1 MRNLK
6 KVIALVAVFA
16 MLVSTV
22 AFAGSYTDVAD
33 TDNYAEAIEMLSS
46 LNILTGDKDADG
58 NAVFR
63 PNDSITRA
71 EVATI
76 VERIQNINNVAPTAT
91 QFTDVPAEHWAS
103 GYIAQAA
110 GQGIINGYGDGTFG
124 PEDNVLY
131 EQAVKMLVET
141 LGYAPFVEANG
152 GYYAGHLLAASR
164 YGILDGV
171 KGAAPGQEATR
182 GQVAQLVY
190 NAIETPIMERSAFG
204 TEEKFEIFDGGKD
217 GKDEFITLL
226 TRDLGVV
233 KGTGVIASNNY
244 EDGIDTTED
253 MTVAIAMDEES
264 KEFNCYF
271 DADSD
276 DDLTFI
282 IGDTD
287 AAEYVGL
294 EVSFY
299 AEEGKSDE
307 YTLIS
312 VAPTA
317 KNKSASVALAD
328 VIGFDEDGVF
338 EYYNDKN
345 KVEDNIKI
353 GAADEDYGY
362 ICIYNGV
369 VSAVK
374 NDAEAAIAWF
384 EGIYEEGLNGQ
395 ITFIDNGTGRGYTV
409 LSLEVAT
416 SAVVDEVDGT
426 EVIFKNSADS
436 LDFDADIE
444 DAIIKLTKNGAPVD
458 YTTLTEWD
466 VLSILYADGANYA
479 VAEVIDGGKI
489 TGSVEEVSG
498 DEYKIAGQ
506 WYEIAGDV
514 YGSTIKPGSEGTF
527 YVDKYGMVI
536 AYDKA
541 ATTSG
546 VASDKYAYIL
556 NATTTV
562 DEWENESVRIQWLDK
577 AGEIGD
583 TYLADKFTLEN
594 IGVELEE
601 ALEDPSVE
609 IYEEDNDD
617 YSYTYAKIDMEDF
630 ANTDKVDV
638 LVDTLKGKFVTY
650 ALSGDNIKTITLPM
664 VSEDEDI
671 DMLKLAASDNEASY
685 DEEDKEI
692 TVDGKTYDV
701 TDDTIVF
708 YLSTGTADLI
718 SAATPASKYYSSVA
732 TAATLATFVDTK
744 AEVYNVENDVPAVVV
759 LYNTTGEVSPSTNIA
774 VIESVG
780 KATVAGEQVTSIT
793 YWMNGEKATAY
804 NNPEVSTNPLED
816 VKAGE
821 IYQLKVDGTTVVKAN
836 PIATGYKRNAGI
848 SGITEKEVDGEVIE
862 IENGIVD
869 LTVAA
874 NANGRTTKFG
884 PVVEVKNGKIILE
897 DGTAKA
903 GSANIYVVE
912 EVRGKLVVSTGSLS
926 DVTANK
932 QKVLTDAIEKNLP
945 IQNKVDGV
953 WTDLVE
959 AGEMPYG
966 LMNYAT
972 IVEYDGDA
980 IDIVVYAIDGA
991 YADYSLRVVE

>member
-76 VERIQNINNVAPTAT
+76 VERIQAINNVAPTAT

-204 TEEKFEIFDGGKD
+204 TEAKYEIFDGGKD
-217 GKDEFITLL
+217 GSDEFITLL

-233 KGTGVIASNNY
+233 KGTGVITSNNY
-244 EDGIDTTED
+244 EDGIDTSD
-253 MTVAIAMDEES
+253 NMTVAIDMDEES

-271 DADSD
+271 DADSS

-282 IGDTD
+282 ADGTD

-299 AEEGKSDE
+299 AEEGKGDE

-317 KNKSASVALAD
+317 KNKSTSVALAE

-338 EYYNDKN
+338 EYYNDNN

-353 GAADEDYGY
+353 GAADDSDY

-369 VSAVK
+369 VDAVEE
-374 NDAEAAIAWF
+374 DADDVIDWF
-384 EGIYEEGLNGQ
+384 EGIYEEDLNGQ

-409 LSLEVAT
+409 FALEVAT

-426 EVIFKNSADS
+426 EVLFKNSADS
-436 LDFDADIE
+436 LDFDTDRKNT
-444 DAIIKLTKNGAPVD
+444 IIKLTKNGAPVD

-466 VLSILYADGANYA
+466 VLSVLYADGVNYA

-489 TGSVEEVSG
+489 IGSVEEVSG
-498 DEYKIAGQ
+498 EEYKIAGQ
-506 WYEIAGDV
+506 WYEIANDV

-527 YVDKYGMVI
+527 YVDKYGMII

-556 NATTTV
+556 NVAKSV
-562 DEWENESVRIQWLDK
+562 DEWENTSIRIQWLDK
-577 AGEIGD
+577 SGEIGD
-583 TYLADKFTLEN
+583 AYLAEKFTLEN
-594 IGVELEE
+594 IDAELEE
-601 ALEDPSVE
+601 DLEDDSVT
-609 IYEEDNDD
+609 IEEEENDD

-630 ANTDKVDV
+630 ANTEKVDV
-638 LVDTLKGKFVTY
+638 LVDALKGAFVTY

-664 VSEDEDI
+664 ASEDEDI

-685 DEEDKEI
+685 KEEDKEI
-692 TVDGKTYDV
+692 TVDGSTYDV

-708 YLSTGTADLI
+708 YLSTGTEDLI
-718 SAATPASKYYSSVA
+718 SADTPASKYYSSVA

-744 AEVYNVENDVPAVVV
+744 AEVYNVENDVPSVVV
-759 LYNTTGEVSPSTNIA
+759 LYNTTGEVSPSTNVA

-793 YWMNGEKATAY
+793 YWMNGAKATAY
-804 NNPEVSTNPLED
+804 NNPEVSVNPLEG
-816 VKAGE
+816 VKAGD
-821 IYQLKVDGTTVVKAN
+821 IYQLKVEGTTVVKAN

-848 SGITEKEVDGEVIE
+848 SGITEVEGGDDIA
-862 IENGIVD
+862 NGTVG

-874 NANGRTTKFG
+874 NANGRATKFG

-897 DGTAKA
+897 DDIAKA

-926 DVTANK
+926 DVSANK
-932 QKVLTDAIEKNLP
+932 QKVLTEAIEKGLEIEYKADGEWINL
-945 IQNKVDGV
+945 VD
-953 WTDLVE
+953 DD
-959 AGEMPYG
+959 EMPYG

-972 IVEYDGDA
+972 IVEYDGEA